1 MASKTFL
8 YISLCSF
15 GILIVTGA
23 VSFFQPQKKK
33 DTFYDIGTT
42 FWTILS
48 YKLKDKGYFPLIF
61 FDTLAYILFGIL
73 FILGVISLVFMIIH
87 RNNDSVEEGMLG
99 LFSKFHFI
107 PLLCASALYI
117 IGFCISNKNSDNDE
131 IYVFSLIFS
140 AIGLSSLIFIY
151 LKTDISSSTHVRLVI
166 KKGLYSCLI
175 ALFIYNIFFTIN
187 IYGYLK
193 KLKKFD
199 KGATDW
205 LKGCSIAFS
214 IIIGLVNISLS
225 FFLKDVFISGMN
237 ILIYLGM
244 IITFFNSRKEA
255 REGYNG
261 VTEGILDII
270 ISVLTIA
277 NICFLIYKYKTKLI
291 E

>member
-1 MASKTFL
+1 M
-8 YISLCSF
+8 
-15 GILIVTGA
+15 
-23 VSFFQPQKKK
+23 
-33 DTFYDIGTT
+33 
-42 FWTILS
+42 
-48 YKLKDKGYFPLIF
+48 
-61 FDTLAYILFGIL
+61 
-73 FILGVISLVFMIIH
+73 
-87 RNNDSVEEGMLG
+87 
-99 LFSKFHFI
+99 
-107 PLLCASALYI
+107 
-117 IGFCISNKNSDNDE
+117 
-131 IYVFSLIFS
+131 
-140 AIGLSSLIFIY
+140 
-151 LKTDISSSTHVRLVI
+151 VI

-244 IITFFNSRKEA
+244 IITFFNSSKET
-255 REGYNG
+255 RERYNG

>member
-1 MASKTFL
+1 M
-8 YISLCSF
+8 
-15 GILIVTGA
+15 
-23 VSFFQPQKKK
+23 
-33 DTFYDIGTT
+33 
-42 FWTILS
+42 
-48 YKLKDKGYFPLIF
+48 IF
-61 FDTLAYILFGIL
+61 FDTMAYILFGIL

-117 IGFCISNKNSDNDE
+117 IGFCISKKNSDNDE
-131 IYVFSLIFS
+131 IYIFSLIFS

-151 LKTDISSSTHVRLVI
+151 LKTDLSSSTHVRLVI
-166 KKGLYSCLI
+166 KKGLYPCLI
-175 ALFIYNIFFTIN
+175 ALFIYNLFFTIN
-187 IYGYLK
+187 IYGYMK
-193 KLKKFD
+193 KLKKLD
-199 KGATDW
+199 NEYIDW

-214 IIIGLVNISLS
+214 IIIGLVNICLS
-225 FFLKDVFISGMN
+225 FFLKDIFISGMN

-244 IITFFNSRKEA
+244 IITFFNTSKEA